1 MTKPPASI
9 GALETD
15 AVSILHGREDQAAAV
30 HLDSAPSDNVIAA
43 RAQRIKPLVPHSVED
58 AVAASAMILLV
69 MITLANVIARYVISF
84 SFAFTEEYSSVILFI
99 LVFVMASSSI
109 VRNSH
114 IKMTFF
120 TDMMSP
126 RYQKITEVIGSIAMI
141 VCFVILIYYGSIMTI
156 DAYRFE
162 ETSPGLGNPTW
173 IYLIWVPFLSLIA
186 VFRAFGLLVRILS
199 VSAD

>member
-1 MTKPPASI
+1 VTKPHAQP
-9 GALETD
+9 GAIDTD
-15 AVSILHGREDQAAAV
+15 PVSILHGREDQAAAL
-30 HLDSAPSDNVIAA
+30 HLDSAPSDNVIVA
-43 RAQRIKPLVPHSVED
+43 RVQQIKPLVSHSVED
-58 AVAASAMILLV
+58 IIAASAMLCLV
-69 MITLANVIARYVISF
+69 AITLANVVARYVINF

-99 LVFVMASSSI
+99 VVFVMTSSAI

-120 TDMMSP
+120 TDMMP
-126 RYQKITEVIGSIAMI
+126 PKYQKLTEIIGSIAMI
-141 VCFVILIYYGSIMTI
+141 VCFVILIYYGSVMTL

-173 IYLIWVPFLSLIA
+173 IYLIWVPLLSLVA
-186 VFRAFGLLVRILS
+186 MFRALGLLVRILS